1 MCTHIITYKRAIF
14 LNVFFSLQKWSRQ
27 KLILEQG
34 IFHFYHDMDPLCFL
48 FLFSLIFLARERGT
62 SANESNY
69 DRD

>member
-1 MCTHIITYKRAIF
+1 MCTHIITYKRATF

-34 IFHFYHDMDPLCFL
+34 ILH
-48 FLFSLIFLARERGT
+48 FLAQERGT
-62 SANESNY
+62 SANESSAN